1 MEVASVGA
9 VENNSSS
16 ELNRAGLGQDDFLKI
31 LLTQLTFQDPLEPMD
46 NQEFVAQMA
55 QFTTLEQSKQTNDKM
70 DTLLSI
76 ESSNQSLG
84 LLNKTVEVVVSNG
97 TDVGDITTVTFE
109 QGVPNFTVQKTNGEF
124 LTGVSLS
131 QIRLVR

>member
-1 MEVASVGA
+1 MEIGSVGA
-9 VENNSSS
+9 ASSGQS
-16 ELNRAGLGQDDFLKI
+16 SDLSRAGLGQDDFLKI

-46 NQEFVAQMA
+46 NQEFIAQMA
-55 QFTTLEQSKQTNDKM
+55 QFTSLEQSKQTNDKM

-76 ESSNQSLG
+76 ESANQSLG
-84 LLNKTVEVVVSNG
+84 LLNQTVEVVVSNG
-97 TDVGDITTVTFE
+97 VDVGEITTVSFQE
-109 QGVPNFTVQKTNGEF
+109 GVPSFTVKKVNGEF